1 MKTEKINIVLLIFI
15 IGLVFIAARQEVPPQ
30 TTSYEFRQITVI
42 ESVVPGGL
50 GRSRM
55 LVKDD
60 SGKLDEIK
68 LKNFFS
74 LTGINFGNVKN
85 NDEQITSKVT
95 ELSAA
100 GWELKDVTSG
110 VYATTSVS
118 GGGDNIM
125 ASSNATGI
133 FITRYLFRKPV

>member
-1 MKTEKINIVLLIFI
+1 MKTEKLNVLLLIVVI
-15 IGLVFIAARQEVPPQ
+15 ALVFIAARPEPTPQ
-30 TTSYEFRQITVI
+30 ATNYEFKQITVI

-55 LVKDD
+55 LVKDAD
-60 SGKLDEIK
+60 GKLEEIK

-85 NDEQITSKVT
+85 NDEQITGKVS
-95 ELSAA
+95 ELSAE

-110 VYATTSVS
+110 VYSQTSVS
-118 GGGDNIM
+118 AGDNIM
-125 ASSNATGI
+125 GSSNTTGI
-133 FITRYLFRKPV
+133 FITRYLFRRPL